1 MSTPSIFRPD
11 LLAGQVVIVTGGGSG
26 LGLAIAQECAALG
39 ARVAITGRKGD
50 RLDAAAE
57 SLAATGA
64 EVWHAPLDIREEE
77 AVGPWVA
84 GVVERF
90 GRVDVLVNNA
100 GGQFPS
106 PAIAI
111 KPKGWRA
118 VIDTNLNGTW
128 WMSQAVGRQLMAQ
141 GKAAGKGDGT
151 APRGGRIINIVANMW
166 RGFPGMAHT
175 GAARAGVVNL
185 TKTLALEWAR
195 EGILVNA
202 VAPGVIRTTGLD
214 TYPEAVR
221 NSIETEVPK
230 HIPLRRLGEERDVV
244 WAVVYLA
251 SPAGDYITG
260 ETICVDGGQAH
271 WGMVFPI

>member
-1 MSTPSIFRPD
+1 MRASAIFRPD
-11 LLAGQVVIVTGGGSG
+11 LLAGKVVVVTGGGSG
-26 LGLAIAQECAALG
+26 IGLAIARECAALG
-39 ARVAITGRKGD
+39 ARLALGARKIE
-50 RLDAAAE
+50 RLEKAAAE
-57 SLAATGA
+57 LEALGA
-64 EVWHAPLDIREEE
+64 EVFFEPLDIRDQSAVE
-77 AVGPWVA
+77 AWVGA
-84 GVVERF
+84 VVERF
-90 GRVDVLVNNA
+90 GRIDVLVNNA

-106 PAIAI
+106 PAMAI
-111 KPKGWRA
+111 RPKGWRA

-128 WMSQAVGRQLMAQ
+128 YMSQAVGQKMAE
-141 GKAAGKGDGT
+141 AE
-151 APRGGRIINIVANMW
+151 GGRIINIVANMW

-185 TKTLALEWAR
+185 TKTLALEWAKS
-195 EGILVNA
+195 GILINA
-202 VAPGVIRTTGLD
+202 VAPGVIRSSGLD
-214 TYPEAVR
+214 TYPEYVR

-230 HIPLRRLGEERDVV
+230 HIPLKRLGTEDDVA

>member
-1 MSTPSIFRPD
+1 MRASAIFRPD
-11 LLAGQVVIVTGGGSG
+11 LLAGKTVVVTGGGSG
-26 LGLAIAQECAALG
+26 LGLAIARECAALG
-39 ARVAITGRKGD
+39 ARVAIGARNAE
-50 RLDAAAE
+50 RLADAAAGLRDE
-57 SLAATGA
+57 GA
-64 EVWHAPLDIREEE
+64 EVYDAALDIRDEP
-77 AVGPWVA
+77 AVNAWVD

-106 PAIAI
+106 PAKHIRA
-111 KPKGWRA
+111 KGWRA

-128 WMSQAVGRQLMAQ
+128 YMSRALGAHMAEQ
-141 GKAAGKGDGT
+141 G
-151 APRGGRIINIVANMW
+151 GGRIISIVANMW

-185 TKTLALEWAR
+185 TKTLALEWAKD
-195 EGILVNA
+195 GILVNA
-202 VAPGVIRTTGLD
+202 VAPGVIRTSGLD
-214 TYPEAVR
+214 TYPDAVR
-221 NSIETEVPK
+221 NSIESEVPK
-230 HIPLRRLGEERDVV
+230 HIPLKRLGTEDDVA

-271 WGMVFPI
+271 WGMVFAI